1 MTEKLLSLVL
11 HGIKCFLVNASYIT
25 SILSSKLLHYR
36 EPIGELL
43 HQLKARIIPTHYGT
57 WLRRRISKRLIL
69 FSVVTLLC
77 CLHLFRIINNYEF
90 FVLTA
95 RRCMQAKADW
105 FRYADDKDFFQGMW
119 KAMPN
124 LVNICSYSKLWN
136 RISVFGKD
144 GEDVLFLEELIT
156 DPTHHCDI
164 VFLTEDGL
172 LALPFAMKVTY
183 DKCRVHS
190 SSDTHH
196 TIRTNPTLGIRTY
209 PFRVNPKGR
218 LKTDLFEDI
227 DPKELKNMS
236 FVTFMSFFVRRF
248 RTTSIIIRTKNAN
261 EFLPIFFEEG
271 IFPES
276 NMKVCQL
283 NIAYPKPKTAQEIED
298 FRIAWNA
305 ILYEKNYLLTHASRT
320 KDTLNMFLV
329 NLNDLYCWQK
339 YLSHILPHY
348 VNY

>member
-1 MTEKLLSLVL
+1 MRIRGIIVDLPNLVVFHWPTVDDYLIGGSRPVPFHLSTFIYGLFRAHVRYRRQISETFRMTEKLLSLV
-11 HGIKCFLVNASYIT
+11 NASHIT
-25 SILSSKLLHYR
+25 FILSSKLLHYR

-77 CLHLFRIINNYEF
+77 CLHIFRIINNYEF

-144 GEDVLFLEELIT
+144 EEEVLFLEELIT

-196 TIRTNPTLGIRTY
+196 TI
-209 PFRVNPKGR
+209 
-218 LKTDLFEDI
+218 
-227 DPKELKNMS
+227 
-236 FVTFMSFFVRRF
+236 
-248 RTTSIIIRTKNAN
+248 
-261 EFLPIFFEEG
+261 
-271 IFPES
+271 
-276 NMKVCQL
+276 
-283 NIAYPKPKTAQEIED
+283 
-298 FRIAWNA
+298 
-305 ILYEKNYLLTHASRT
+305 
-320 KDTLNMFLV
+320 
-329 NLNDLYCWQK
+329 
-339 YLSHILPHY
+339 
-348 VNY
+348 